1 MRMWRSEF
9 KSSYLEEISKKTG
22 QQLSYC
28 KFVQMIMQ
36 VFRGTDKSVYIDLLD
51 LNDLQLLKGKAPTN
65 QVEDPRNPQKRYLIL
80 TNLN

>member
-28 KFVQMIMQ
+28 KFVQMIVQ
-36 VFRGTDKSVYIDLLD
+36 AFRGTDKSVYIDLLD